1 MAGSGGDAW
10 RRCTLTPSQTTAR
23 SDALESPPMTARC
36 VAHVPVAL
44 ALGTALT
51 AVDDGAGAEE
61 PTGGSTS

>member
-1 MAGSGGDAW
+1 
-10 RRCTLTPSQTTAR
+10 
-23 SDALESPPMTARC
+23 MTARC
-36 VAHVPVAL
+36 VAHVTVAL